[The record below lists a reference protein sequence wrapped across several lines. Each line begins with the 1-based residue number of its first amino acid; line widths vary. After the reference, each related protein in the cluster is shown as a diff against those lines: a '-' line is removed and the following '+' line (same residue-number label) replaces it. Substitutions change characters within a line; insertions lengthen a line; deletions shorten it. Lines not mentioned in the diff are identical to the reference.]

1 MELEKYKKIAILF
14 IITAIALGA
23 LATHYLKEILSN
35 NQINSVETGIRYQ
48 LFHGLA
54 LLFLTFNIEKFN
66 SPLKKSLNLMTT
78 GICLFSFSIYLLN
91 MQNILGISMSF
102 LGPITPIGGILLII
116 AWAILFFSIK
126 KAS

>member
-1 MELEKYKKIAILF
+1 MKLEKYKKIAILF

-23 LATHYLKEILSN
+23 LATHSLEKILSE
-35 NQINSVETGIRYQ
+35 NQINSLETGMRYQ

-66 SPLKKSLNLMTT
+66 SLLKTSLNLMTT

-91 MQNILGISMSF
+91 MQNTLGISMSF
-102 LGPITPIGGILLII
+102 LGPITPIGGVLLIM

-126 KAS
+126 KVS